1 VKVTYS
7 LSFQD
12 YQFLQ
17 PPFQLQAGKNPGFR
31 TMIGALAVLAAFGLL
46 VLAQGSGLLRVF
58 PGVESGEVSVG
69 TLVIGLSTAG
79 ALAAYFLEKRS
90 VRRARERYGANIRA
104 GYARVHCPD
113 QRTFE
118 ADADG
123 FVATC
128 RCGSVRR
135 PWSELTRYSESD
147 RFFLLGTKQ
156 DTQVVPKSAFDS
168 PGSVTELRQVVLE
181 KISIDRPFA
190 TPPIEFAYTKEDFR
204 RAQALHI
211 RKGGGW
217 RMWVRVFFLLAFC
230 VFGLVAIWN
239 AGNSNQEAAVWS
251 GLAAGLLAI
260 ALLRA
265 VRRKKKHYLGPLR
278 MHFGEEGLHL
288 QDLTSQGR
296 TRWDQVLGYL
306 EDRNI
311 FLLYYNPKLY
321 RIIPKRILGRREEE
335 FRSLV
340 KTKVLRYNYRK
351 PFPTA
356 RPPVPGESSRRLT

>member
-7 LSFQD
+7 LSFED
-12 YQFLQ
+12 YQLLQ

-31 TMIGALAVLAAFGLL
+31 IMMGALAVLAAFGLF
-46 VLAQGSGLLRVF
+46 VAAQGLGLVHGF
-58 PGVESGEVSVG
+58 PGVESGEFSAG
-69 TLVIGLSTAG
+69 ALVVGLSVAG
-79 ALAAYFLEKRS
+79 ALAAYLLEKRA
-90 VRRARERYGANIRA
+90 VRRAREKYGANIRA
-104 GYARVHCPD
+104 GYARIHCPD

-135 PWSELTRYSESD
+135 PWSELTRYSEND

-211 RKGGGW
+211 RKAGGW
-217 RMWVRVFFLLAFC
+217 RIWLRVFVLLALC
-230 VFGLVAIWN
+230 VLGLVSIWN
-239 AGNSNQEAAVWS
+239 AGKSNQEAAVWS
-251 GLAAGLLAI
+251 GLTGALLAI
-260 ALLRA
+260 AILLRA
-265 VRRKKKHYLGPLR
+265 VRRKKKHYFGPLR
-278 MHFGEEGLHL
+278 MHFGDEGLHL
-288 QDLTSQGR
+288 QDPASQGR
-296 TRWDQVLGYL
+296 ARWDQFLGYL

-311 FLLYYNPKLY
+311 FLLYHNPKLY
-321 RIIPKRILGRREEE
+321 RIIPKRILGRREQE
-335 FRSLV
+335 FCTLV
-340 KTKVLRYNYRK
+340 ETKLPRFNYRK
-351 PFPTA
+351 PFPA
-356 RPPVPGESSRRLT
+356 AKVAVPPA